1 VKIARWLSLAAVA
14 LLVAGCGS
22 SGSSGP
28 SGSSGHYTA
37 SEVEQAFTQAGLHHS
52 SIDRAPPGVIFNYN
66 KPPHVVS
73 VTVTKKTPAPVVFG
87 HGPHMRVTRLG
98 NVMVYYAASEQ
109 RVVRSALNSLRRA
122 GSASSN

>member
-1 VKIARWLSLAAVA
+1 LTGAAEPDSA
-14 LLVAGCGS
+14 LRCQQATVAGCGS
-22 SGSSGP
+22 SGSPGA

-37 SEVEQAFTQAGLHHS
+37 SEVEQAFTRAGLHNPK
-52 SIDRAPPGVIFNYN
+52 IDRAPPGVIFNYN

-98 NVMVYYAASEQ
+98 NVMVYYAASEE
-109 RVVRSALNSLRRA
+109 RVVRSALNSLR
-122 GSASSN
+122 